1 MARGALWLG
10 VALAPVASG
19 AAFVLRG
26 TEGAVA
32 AAFAVAVAVGNFAIA
47 GAISALAG
55 RRSPI
60 AAAYVGLPSYVVRMP
75 VVLAILAALREWSFI
90 DEPSLIITFASGVVA
105 TLVYEAVLWR
115 RTPWIA
121 LTFGETR

>member
-1 MARGALWLG
+1 MAKGALWLG
-10 VALAPVASG
+10 AFLAPIAGG

-32 AAFAVAVAVGNFAIA
+32 AAFAIALAVGNFAIA
-47 GAISALAG
+47 GAISSFAG

-60 AAAYVGLPSYVVRMP
+60 AAAYVGLPSYIVRMP
-75 VVLAILAALREWSFI
+75 VVLGILVGLREWSFI
-90 DEPSLIITFASGVVA
+90 DEPSLIVAFAAGVAA
-105 TLVYEAVLWR
+105 TLAYEAVLWK

>member
-10 VALAPVASG
+10 AALAPVASG
-19 AAFVLRG
+19 AAFALRG
-26 TEGAVA
+26 AEGAVA
-32 AAFAVAVAVGNFAIA
+32 AAFAVAVAVGNFAVA

-75 VVLAILAALREWSFI
+75 VVLGILVALSEWSFI
-90 DEPSLIITFASGVVA
+90 DEPTLLITFAAGVVA
-105 TLVYEAVLWR
+105 TLAYEAVLWR

-121 LTFGETR
+121 LAFGKTT